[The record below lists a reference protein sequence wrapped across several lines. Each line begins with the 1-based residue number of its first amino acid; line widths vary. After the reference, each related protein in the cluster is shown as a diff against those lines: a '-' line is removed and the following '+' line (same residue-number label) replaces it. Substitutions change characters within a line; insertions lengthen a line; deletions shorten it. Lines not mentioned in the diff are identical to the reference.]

1 MEVARQTSGA
11 ATSPS
16 TEAGSLALSEENAL
30 VIVAGYQDLNAARD
44 DFENLTGRANAKT
57 LPLQGAVL
65 VGKDSGGNAVL
76 LDTGNRLGRRG
87 AAWGAGAGLAVGLFS
102 PTLLAAGLVGG
113 ALGAA
118 AGGLAGTFA
127 EHRIKSG
134 LADKIGQALAAG
146 SAVII
151 VVTPAP
157 GRLPVEQTL
166 AGSPMKSVAEL
177 RHSTLRSLGA
187 ALQEAM
193 GKFNPDRT
201 KLPIPQRSFGGTIGR
216 TMRESVGDWTIVPGA
231 SAPDNAPNVLI
242 VLIDDAGFGGPDTFG
257 GGIHTPTLSRIA
269 QNGLIYNRFHVTAV
283 CSPTRAA
290 LLTGRN
296 HHRVGFG
303 SVCEFPG
310 PFPGYSTVKP
320 RSCAALPRILREN
333 GYVTGAFGKWHLTPD
348 NVQGAAGPFDNWP
361 LGWGFDHFWGFPSG
375 AAGQYDPIITQD
387 NSVIGIPEGQHGKPY
402 FSLTTS
408 PTRPS
413 NGCTRCGPRT
423 PPSRGCCVTRPAPTT
438 ARITCSR
445 SGPTSTAG
453 SSTKAGICTGRRP
466 LSAGNSWGS
475 FRRTPN

>member
-1 MEVARQTSGA
+1 M
-11 ATSPS
+11 
-16 TEAGSLALSEENAL
+16 SEDNAL
-30 VIVAGYQDLNAARD
+30 VIVAGYQDIDSARS

-57 LPLQGAVL
+57 VPLQGAVL
-65 VGKDSGGNAVL
+65 IGKDDEGNPVL

-87 AAWGAGAGLAVGLFS
+87 AKWGAGVGLAVGLFS
-102 PTLLAAGLVGG
+102 PALLAAGLVGAATG
-113 ALGAA
+113 AV
-118 AGGLAGTFA
+118 AGTFA
-127 EHRIKSG
+127 HHRIKSG
-134 LADKIGQALAAG
+134 LADKIGQALSAG

-177 RHSTLRSLGA
+177 SHSTLRSLGA

-216 TMRESVGDWTIVPGA
+216 TMAESVGDWTIVPGP

-257 GGIHTPTLSRIA
+257 GGIRTPTLSRVA
-269 QNGLIYNRFHVTAV
+269 QNGLAYNRFHVTAV
-283 CSPTRAA
+283 CSPTRSA

-320 RSCAALPRILREN
+320 QSCAALPRILRDN
-333 GYVTGAFGKWHLTPD
+333 GYVTAAFGKWHLTPD
-348 NVQGAAGPFDNWP
+348 NVQGASGPFDNWP

-375 AAGQYDPIITQD
+375 AAGQ
-387 NSVIGIPEGQHGKPY
+387 
-402 FSLTTS
+402 
-408 PTRPS
+408 
-413 NGCTRCGPRT
+413 
-423 PPSRGCCVTRPAPTT
+423 
-438 ARITCSR
+438 
-445 SGPTSTAG
+445 
-453 SSTKAGICTGRRP
+453 
-466 LSAGNSWGS
+466 
-475 FRRTPN
+475 